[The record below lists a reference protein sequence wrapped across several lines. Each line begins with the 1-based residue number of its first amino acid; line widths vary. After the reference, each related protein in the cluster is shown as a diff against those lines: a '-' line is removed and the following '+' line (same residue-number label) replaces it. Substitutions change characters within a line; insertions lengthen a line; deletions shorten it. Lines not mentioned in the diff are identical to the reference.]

1 VELSI
6 ALPTSGSWA
15 TPENITTIA
24 RAAEDVG
31 CRGIW
36 TFQRVLYP
44 IDSDM
49 PAVYRSVLDPLVCLG
64 FAAAVTQR
72 VRLGVAVV
80 NGPFYAPSVLA
91 KLFATADVLSAG
103 RLDAGIGLGWHPAEY
118 ASVGLPMKQ
127 RGRRFDEFLDCLH
140 ALLTDDPV
148 SFAGEFYTVPD
159 SHVLPRPVQQPRPPI
174 YIGGSSE
181 AAYRR
186 AGARG
191 NGFVSSSRASLDDV
205 RSAMEVVRAAADAAG
220 NPSPRCIV
228 RGVVRL
234 RDEPVAASGRALLHG
249 TLTQVRDDIET
260 YAQSGAVDELFL
272 DLNFDSDE
280 VGSPDADAQRSM
292 DKAHAVLELISTS
305 RPAPAS

>member
-15 TPENITTIA
+15 TPENITAIA
-24 RAAEDVG
+24 RAAEQSG

-36 TFQRVLYP
+36 TFQRLLYP
-44 IDSDM
+44 VDSDM

-64 FAAAVTQR
+64 FAAATTER

-80 NGPFYAPSVLA
+80 NGPFYAPAVLA
-91 KLFATADVLSAG
+91 KLFSTVDVLSGG

-118 ASVGLPMKQ
+118 AAAGVPMEH
-127 RGRRFDEFLDCLH
+127 RGRRLDEFLDCLH

-148 SFAGEFYTVPD
+148 SFAGEFYTVPE
-159 SHVLPRPVQQPRPPI
+159 SLVLPRPVQQPRPPL
-174 YIGGSSE
+174 YIGGSSA

-191 NGFVSSSRASLDDV
+191 DGFVSSSRASLSEV
-205 RSAMEVVRAAADAAG
+205 RGAMEVVRSAADTAG
-220 NPSPRCIV
+220 NPSPRCVV
-228 RGVVRL
+228 RGVTRL
-234 RDEPVAASGRALLHG
+234 RDEPVTASDRALLHG
-249 TLTQVRDDIET
+249 SLDQVRADLDV
-260 YAQSGAVDELFL
+260 YAESGVVDELFL

-280 VGSPDADAQRSM
+280 VGRPEADPQRSM
-292 DKAHAVLELISTS
+292 DKALTVLEMLST
-305 RPAPAS
+305 R

>member
-1 VELSI
+1 MELSI

-24 RAAEDVG
+24 QAAERAG

-44 IDSDM
+44 VDTDM

-64 FAAAVTQR
+64 FAAAATER

-91 KLFATADVLSAG
+91 KLLSTVDVLSGG

-118 ASVGLPMKQ
+118 ASVGVPMEQ

-140 ALLTDDPV
+140 ALMTDDPV

-174 YIGGSSE
+174 YIGGSSQ

-191 NGFVSSSRASLDDV
+191 NGFVSSSRASLADV
-205 RSAMEVVRAAADAAG
+205 RGAMDVVRSAADAAG
-220 NPSPRCIV
+220 KPSPRCVV
-228 RGVVRL
+228 RGVTRL
-234 RDEPVAASGRALLHG
+234 RDEPVATSDRALLHG
-249 TLTQVRDDIET
+249 TLAQVRGDIDVFAE
-260 YAQSGAVDELFL
+260 SGVVDEVFL
-272 DLNFDSDE
+272 DLNFDSDQ
-280 VGSPDADAQRSM
+280 VGNPDADPRRAM
-292 DKAHAVLELISTS
+292 DKALAVLELVGA
-305 RPAPAS
+305 R